1 SLHDA
6 LPILLSEVTQMI
18 CEHLDWPIGH
28 AISIV
33 PDTSP
38 TTESLD
44 VWYLADPQTHG
55 SFRTATRAA
64 TEAMINQ
71 GALGR
76 LFADLGPYS
85 LDDIGDCPEFVRRE
99 SARQLGLNHY
109 YAIPILSGAEVVAA
123 IEFLAVRP
131 SALAPD
137 RLRSLLANIGAALG
151 RVAERELRERQRLL
165 LIRAELAR
173 EEAVQRAAELQR
185 LATELGRR
193 NRELDQFAY
202 VASHDLRAPLRGIA
216 NLAGWI
222 AEDLE
227 PYLTDDAR
235 RYLEL
240 LKSRV
245 NRMEAL
251 ISGLLEY
258 SRAGRRA
265 APDEQIDATSL
276 VREITDLLDAGKQ
289 I

>member
-1 SLHDA
+1 
-6 LPILLSEVTQMI
+6 
-18 CEHLDWPIGH
+18 
-28 AISIV
+28 
-33 PDTSP
+33 
-38 TTESLD
+38 
-44 VWYLADPQTHG
+44 
-55 SFRTATRAA
+55 
-64 TEAMINQ
+64 
-71 GALGR
+71 
-76 LFADLGPYS
+76 
-85 LDDIGDCPEFVRRE
+85 
-99 SARQLGLNHY
+99 
-109 YAIPILSGAEVVAA
+109 
-123 IEFLAVRP
+123 
-131 SALAPD
+131 
-137 RLRSLLANIGAALG
+137 
-151 RVAERELRERQRLL
+151 
-165 LIRAELAR
+165 
-173 EEAVQRAAELQR
+173 
-185 LATELGRR
+185 R

-289 I
+289 IEWHIGTLPSVRG